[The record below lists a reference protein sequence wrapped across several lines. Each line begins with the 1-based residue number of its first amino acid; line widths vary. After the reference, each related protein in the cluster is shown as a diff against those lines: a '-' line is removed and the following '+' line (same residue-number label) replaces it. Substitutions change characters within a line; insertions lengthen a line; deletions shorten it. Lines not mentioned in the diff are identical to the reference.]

1 MARLGQMLARIKGRI
16 RHAALEH
23 LSPFSVP
30 ILLEIGKERS
40 PGHTG
45 ETMILHEAEEDL
57 IAEALR
63 ERRP

>member
-1 MARLGQMLARIKGRI
+1 MLQRIRGKI

-45 ETMILHEAEEDL
+45 ETMILKEAEEDL
-57 IAEALR
+57 VAEALS
-63 ERRP
+63 